1 MSLFGSLAVTHVII
15 DGILNSFA
23 LLSLR
28 SQRYTTVKRS
38 VLPLLITDHSLREIK
53 EIVYN
58 NVNSKKLKSI
68 EGLVTVIVAIHNI
81 IQQEERM

>member
-1 MSLFGSLAVTHVII
+1 MTHVII

>member
-1 MSLFGSLAVTHVII
+1 MTHVII
-15 DGILNSFA
+15 DGIPNSFA
-23 LLSLR
+23 LLSIR

>member
-1 MSLFGSLAVTHVII
+1 MTHVII
-15 DGILNSFA
+15 DGILNSCA

>member
-1 MSLFGSLAVTHVII
+1 VTHVII

-38 VLPLLITDHSLREIK
+38 VLPLLITDRSLREIK

>member
-1 MSLFGSLAVTHVII
+1 VTHVIT

-28 SQRYTTVKRS
+28 SQRYTPVKRS
-38 VLPLLITDHSLREIK
+38 VLPLLIPDHKLKGNK

>member
-1 MSLFGSLAVTHVII
+1 VTHVII

>member
-1 MSLFGSLAVTHVII
+1 VTHVII

-38 VLPLLITDHSLREIK
+38 VLSLLITDHSLREIK